1 MEGAY
6 KLLGIGVLPMV
17 RGQLYLCPTRTRTV
31 IKTITLV
38 NVAGSDVTMNLYLN
52 AGNPRRI
59 AGMDLKLRAGQYAQD
74 LGEYAIEAGQ
84 AFEGDAS
91 RTDAIE
97 YIVSGIEY
105 HQ

>member
-1 MEGAY
+1 MEGVY
-6 KLLGIGVLPMV
+6 KLLGIGILPMV

-31 IKTITLV
+31 VKTISLV
-38 NVAGSDVTMNLYLN
+38 NVSGMDVTLNLYVN

-84 AFEGDAS
+84 AIEGDAS

-97 YIVSGIEY
+97 YLISGIEY
-105 HQ
+105 H